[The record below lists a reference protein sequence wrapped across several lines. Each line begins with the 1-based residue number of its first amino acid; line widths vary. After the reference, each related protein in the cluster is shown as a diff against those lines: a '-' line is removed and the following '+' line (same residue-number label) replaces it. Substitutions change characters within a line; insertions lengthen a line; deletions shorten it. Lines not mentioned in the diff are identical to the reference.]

1 MLIPVA
7 RLVGLGVAPSL
18 VLHVGGH
25 TGEEAAAYAEAGW
38 PAVWVESQPDLC
50 ERMAADGLDVRCAT
64 IWSTSHEATFHVT
77 SNGQSSSL
85 LPLARHLSYYPHIV
99 EVEAR
104 TVTTTTIDALGL
116 HPDMLNLDIQGAELE
131 ALIGGNRT
139 LQNVRWVYTEVS
151 SEPLYEGG
159 VLEPELT
166 GYLSDAGFVKVVEEW
181 TGYGWGDALYARN
194 VTEVPGG

>member
-1 MLIPVA
+1 MRRQGGLRCGWSRSRTCANGWRRTGWMCAA
-7 RLVGLGVAPSL
+7 RPS
-18 VLHVGGH
+18 G
-25 TGEEAAAYAEAGW
+25 
-38 PAVWVESQPDLC
+38 PPRS
-50 ERMAADGLDVRCAT
+50 
-64 IWSTSHEATFHVT
+64 EATFHVT

-85 LPLARHLSYYPHIV
+85 LPLAQHLSYYPHIV

-166 GYLSDAGFVKVVEEW
+166 GYLSDAGFVKVAEEW

-194 VTEVPGG
+194 GDGGSWWLTTAR